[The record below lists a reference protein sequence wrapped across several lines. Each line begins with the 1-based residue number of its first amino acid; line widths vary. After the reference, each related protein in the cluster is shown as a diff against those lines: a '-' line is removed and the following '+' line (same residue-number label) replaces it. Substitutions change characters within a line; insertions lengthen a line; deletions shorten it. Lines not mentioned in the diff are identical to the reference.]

1 MDPWMPVF
9 RGFMLRLDD
18 GSRVWVQFRYE
29 CVHKLCTRC
38 GLIGHSRG
46 QCTQDMDEI
55 ERWIHRQRRR
65 IQRIHQVQFGFD
77 VLEPLFANNLRA
89 YHNRRRRW
97 ATQIGFGNINHNPH
111 IHSHD
116 QPPNLE
122 NNDVP
127 SPNQTSEVNYQTL
140 HVPVTP
146 LHFNNAND
154 SSNSPQHIIN
164 RVENAH
170 ASLNSAILSLNLGTD
185 VNHLTPLN
193 SPFIEGCSQNA
204 LQSSQPQHTRNPI
217 SLNEQTDS
225 TFSLRPPG
233 QLPVSSDLRW
243 TWVGGE
249 GPFITKGELRG
260 SNMDSSETE
269 SDPVTERL
277 YNLDKL
283 NEDRPE
289 VLVGAAWG
297 RGQIPESSEELVESL
312 VQRVNRGMVR
322 FERGSSSLGQNL

>member
-1 MDPWMPVF
+1 M
-9 RGFMLRLDD
+9 
-18 GSRVWVQFRYE
+18 
-29 CVHKLCTRC
+29 
-38 GLIGHSRG
+38 
-46 QCTQDMDEI
+46 
-55 ERWIHRQRRR
+55 
-65 IQRIHQVQFGFD
+65 
-77 VLEPLFANNLRA
+77 
-89 YHNRRRRW
+89 
-97 ATQIGFGNINHNPH
+97 
-111 IHSHD
+111 
-116 QPPNLE
+116 
-122 NNDVP
+122 
-127 SPNQTSEVNYQTL
+127 
-140 HVPVTP
+140 
-146 LHFNNAND
+146 
-154 SSNSPQHIIN
+154 
-164 RVENAH
+164 ENAH

-260 SNMDSSETE
+260 SNMDSSEVE
-269 SDPVTERL
+269 SDSVTERL

-289 VLVGAAWG
+289 VLVGAAWR
-297 RGQIPESSEELVESL
+297 RGQIPESPEELVESL

-322 FERGSSSLGQNL
+322 FERGSSSLGQNLQSTLDRDTNPGTELG